1 MLVLVLVRIIKEYE
15 GPADILIRRESD
27 SKGYT
32 SAFNLNENSSLI
44 RY

>member
-32 SAFNLNENSSLI
+32 TFNLNENSSLI

>member
-15 GPADILIRRESD
+15 GPADILIRVESE
-27 SKGYT
+27 GYT
-32 SAFNLNENSSLI
+32 TFNLNENSSLI